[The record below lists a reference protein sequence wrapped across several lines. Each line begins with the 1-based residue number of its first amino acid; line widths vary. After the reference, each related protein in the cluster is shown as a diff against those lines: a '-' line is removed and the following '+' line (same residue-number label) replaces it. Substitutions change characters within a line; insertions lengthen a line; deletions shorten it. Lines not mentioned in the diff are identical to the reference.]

1 MSVPNPNG
9 EAATPSAPR
18 ALVTIVTPCFNESEN
33 VAELHARIKAVM
45 EAEPYDWRHLFIDNA
60 SVDDTWAKIV
70 VLCTQDKRVQGIR
83 NTRNFGHIRSPYHG
97 LVQAEGAAVI
107 VMASDLQDPPEL
119 IANLLR
125 CWEGGARTVVAV
137 KTTTEEGALMAWVR
151 RSYYAWVKSIADVEL
166 IENATGFGLY
176 DRVVLDAL
184 AQIQDPYPYFRGLIS
199 EIGFKVDTVPYHQA
213 SRKRGFTKNNFFT
226 LFDMAMLGMVKH
238 SRVPLRLATLGGFLL
253 SVFSLLAA
261 AAYFVLKLLLWYQF
275 PAGVAPVL
283 IGVFFFSAVQL
294 FFLGLIGEYVGMI
307 LLHVRN
313 VPLVFELQRVNLPP
327 KR

>member
-1 MSVPNPNG
+1 MSVPNPAGDASNRR
-9 EAATPSAPR
+9 P
-18 ALVTIVTPCFNESEN
+18 LVTIVTPCFNESEN
-33 VAELHARIKAVM
+33 VVELHARIKAVM
-45 EAEPYDWRHLFIDNA
+45 DAEPYDWRHLYIDNA

-70 VLCTQDKRVQGIR
+70 VLCTQESRVQGIR
-83 NTRNFGHIRSPYHG
+83 NARNFGHIRSPFHG
-97 LVQAEGAAVI
+97 LLQAEGACVVI
-107 VMASDLQDPPEL
+107 MASDLQEPPEL
-119 IANLLR
+119 IPSLIR
-125 CWEGGARTVVAV
+125 KWESGARTVVAV
-137 KTTTEEGALMAWVR
+137 KTTNEEGAFMAFVR
-151 RSYYAWVKSIADVEL
+151 RTYYAWVKSIADVEL

-184 AQIQDPYPYFRGLIS
+184 SRIQDPYPYFRGLIS
-199 EIGFKVDTVPYHQA
+199 EIGFKVETVPYHQA

-253 SVFSLLAA
+253 SVCSLIAA
-261 AAYFVLKLLLWYQF
+261 AAYFVLKLVLWYQF

-327 KR
+327 RT